1 MPKIIRILN
10 RLIVGGP
17 LLNAAYLT
25 KYMGPEFETML
36 VVGEKEDHEKD
47 AGFITDALG
56 IEPVYISEM
65 GRAIN
70 PINDYRSYKKIQQI
84 IKDFKPDIVHTHA
97 AKPGAIG
104 RMAAK
109 SMDVPVI
116 VHTYHGHVF
125 HSYFNSVKTKFIIQ
139 AERFLAKQT
148 DAIIA
153 ISETQK
159 NELVHDF
166 LIARETKFR
175 IIPLGLDLD
184 KFQTDCEQKRKLFR
198 NEFGIEDDVIVIT
211 IIGRLVPVKNHALF
225 LNAISHVLKN
235 SDKKIKAFIV
245 GDGETRKEL
254 EDKAIN
260 FGILFSTEKEELH
273 PHPLVFTSWRAD
285 VDMITAGSDIIALT
299 SFNEGT
305 PVSLIEA
312 QAANKPIVST
322 NVGGIRDVVVENKT
336 ALLSEINDV
345 SGFCT
350 NLLKLIEDDELR
362 NTLGKNGAEFVK
374 EKYSYKRL
382 VHDMSLLYHELLIK
396 KNKHVF

>member
-1 MPKIIRILN
+1 MPKILRILN

-25 KYMGPEFETML
+25 KYMGPEFETL
-36 VVGEKEDHEKD
+36 LLVGEKEDHEKD

-56 IEPVYISEM
+56 IQPVYIAEM
-65 GRAIN
+65 GRSIN

-125 HSYFNSVKTKFIIQ
+125 HSYFDSVKTKFIIQ

-159 NELVHDF
+159 NEFVHDF

-175 IIPLGLDLD
+175 IIPLGLDLE
-184 KFQTDCEQKRKLFR
+184 KFQTDYEQKRKLFR
-198 NEFGIEDDVIVIT
+198 SEFGIEDDVIVIT
-211 IIGRLVPVKNHALF
+211 IIGRLVPVKNHSLF
-225 LNAISHVLKN
+225 LKAVSYVLKN

-254 EDKAIN
+254 ERNAN
-260 FGILFSTEKEELH
+260 SLGLSYSTEEDELH

-285 VDMITAGSDIIALT
+285 VDVINAGSDIIALT

-362 NTLGKNGAEFVK
+362 SNLGKNGAEFVM
-374 EKYSYKRL
+374 EKYSYRRL
-382 VHDMSLLYHELLIK
+382 VNDMSLLYHELLNK